1 MTKHYTLKTVSKAD
15 RPNSHIHA
23 YIQGTKATIVDAEI
37 GQRGWLCY
45 YDVDDENWHRIHT
58 TTILDITV
66 DDNGNVCI
74 ETENTFYNLT
84 KIKEA

>member
-1 MTKHYTLKTVSKAD
+1 MTKHYTLTTESKVGQ
-15 RPNSHIHA
+15 PHSPIHA

-58 TTILDITV
+58 STILNITV
-66 DDNGNVCI
+66 HDNGNVTI
-74 ETENTFYNLT
+74 ETLNTYYNL
-84 KIKEA
+84 EVL